1 MFDKDLLLSIGQE
14 LKDKGLS
21 VAVAESVTSGLLQCA
36 FSNIPDAS
44 GFFQGGIT
52 AYNIGQKCRHLLVEP
67 LHAIANDSVSEK
79 VAQDLASNVC
89 GLFTSNYGIGIVGY
103 AATMPEKNIHSL
115 FAYFAIAY
123 EGKIIREGKITT
135 EAKQGFPA
143 QQFYTDTVLRE
154 FLSTIKT
161 NPEK

>member
-1 MFDKDLLLSIGQE
+1 MFDKNLLITIGDQ
-14 LKDKGLS
+14 LKGKEQS
-21 VAVAESVTSGLLQCA
+21 VATAESVTSGLLQCA

-44 GFFQGGIT
+44 NFFQGGIT

-79 VAQDLASNVC
+79 VAQDLATNVC

-123 EGKIIREGKITT
+123 EGKIIRDGKITT
-135 EAKQGFPA
+135 ETEQGFPT
-143 QQFYTDTVLRE
+143 QQYYTDSVLRE
-154 FLSTIKT
+154 FLSTL
-161 NPEK
+161 